1 MTTSLEI
8 LKTIKLIKIVNTF
21 WAYIPVQKLCPGFE
35 IGPIRVSE
43 TCQNSSGQVKCR
55 YMVIRRTCQFCYG
68 NLKLGLL
75 KSQRQFGTS
84 HADTDEDD
92 VSLAGALQLQLVAQY
107 VAWSTF
113 LGDNTRF
120 LVSGRRR
127 VSNLQASPGSFLPQ
141 QS

>member
-1 MTTSLEI
+1 M
-8 LKTIKLIKIVNTF
+8 
-21 WAYIPVQKLCPGFE
+21 
-35 IGPIRVSE
+35 SE
-43 TCQNSSGQVKCR
+43 TCQNSSGLVKCR
-55 YMVIRRTCQFCYG
+55 YMSIFLHG

-75 KSQRQFGTS
+75 KSQRDSWQFATS
-84 HADTDEDD
+84 HADTDKDD

-127 VSNLQASPGSFLPQ
+127 VSNLQASRGSFCRSRADTRL
-141 QS
+141 SDSDCHLKHC